1 MRTFKR
7 TLSILLAII
16 MVLSLF
22 TVIPVNA
29 AEIDDDSAAGAA
41 TVYQIVVGKTSVT
54 SDNCKNILGN
64 GTASYDPNTNTLTLN
79 NPNLTEA
86 KYPEEGV
93 IYINRKDNVTI
104 KGNFHMTGAV
114 ARCGIDSVG
123 SLTFDGNF
131 TFIGKKG
138 GAAAN
143 MSMNINGGSLTA
155 IGSTD
160 SDSVGLSVGEG
171 YGIEI
176 ADGITQVR
184 AKGNDASILADTLT
198 LNNNRITSPQGAF
211 FKEYYGNVVLED
223 FSDVARDVTI
233 KPGNITDYDVWV
245 GYRRVTSANK
255 SDMYRSGDVYKQPI
269 LYRQR

>member
-1 MRTFKR
+1 
-7 TLSILLAII
+7 

-41 TVYQIVVGKTSVT
+41 TSYQIVVGTTLVT
-54 SDNCKNILGN
+54 SDNCRNILGN
-64 GTASYDPNTNTLTLN
+64 NTASYDPNTNTLTLN

-86 KYPEEGV
+86 KYANEAL
-93 IYINRKDNVTI
+93 IYIVRSDNVTVR
-104 KGNFHMTGAV
+104 GSFTMSGAK
-114 ARCGIDSVG
+114 AKCGIESTG
-123 SLTFDGNF
+123 PLTFDGNF

-184 AKGNDASILADTLT
+184 AKGNDASIFADTE
-198 LNNNRITSPQGAF
+198 Q
-211 FKEYYGNVVLED
+211 
-223 FSDVARDVTI
+223 
-233 KPGNITDYDVWV
+233 
-245 GYRRVTSANK
+245 
-255 SDMYRSGDVYKQPI
+255 
-269 LYRQR
+269 